1 MWRDTPAAAQPQ
13 PPAKSKGLPLKGG
26 KPVSRALKVTELR
39 GITWEHSRGF
49 DPKVATARE
58 YERLHPNVRIVW
70 EQRSLQEFANGPV
83 DDLAQRFDL
92 LVIDHPHMG
101 AVAKSGDLLALD
113 TVGRDE
119 ELKRLRAQSLGPSF
133 DTYEYDGHLWAL
145 PIDAAAQV
153 ASYRPDLLPEPPQTW
168 DEVIELAKAGRV
180 LWPIK
185 PVDALMS
192 FFTLAANRGT
202 PCRNGEP
209 NGELIARDDAMDVLD
224 ALKRLADRVP
234 AECLTMNPIQTCE
247 RLCTDDR
254 FAYCP
259 LGYGYSTYARSG
271 FRGQLLKFTNI
282 PALGHNGGNGS
293 PGPRGSTLGGT
304 GIAVSS
310 RCTSCDV
317 AIDYAF
323 WVASAETQRTTYFD
337 GGGQPGNAAPWDDD
351 RVNAVASNF
360 FRDTRQTLDLAYVRP
375 RYAGYLELQDKG
387 GDAVNACL
395 AGRATARE
403 TADAL
408 NTIYRSSH

>member
-1 MWRDTPAAAQPQ
+1 MWREMPAAAAQPHSK
-13 PPAKSKGLPLKGG
+13 PKGLPLKGG
-26 KPVSRALKVTELR
+26 KAVSRSLKVTELR

-70 EQRSLQEFANGPV
+70 EQRSLQEFASGPV
-83 DDLAQRFDL
+83 DDLAERFDL
-92 LVIDHPHMG
+92 VVIDHPHMG
-101 AVAKSGDLLALD
+101 AVARSGDLLALD
-113 TVGRDE
+113 TVGRDD

-133 DTYEYDGHLWAL
+133 DTYEYGGHLWAL

-153 ASYRPDLLPEPPQTW
+153 ASYRPDLLPEPPHTW
-168 DEVIELAKAGRV
+168 DEVIELAEAGRV

-209 NGELIARDDAMDVLD
+209 NGELIARDDAMAVLD

-259 LGYGYSTYARSG
+259 LAYGYSNYARSG
-271 FRGQLLKFTNI
+271 FRGKLLKFANI
-282 PALGHNGGNGS
+282 PSLHDGNGVI
-293 PGPRGSTLGGT
+293 GPRGSTLGGT

-310 RCTSCDV
+310 RCLSCDV

-351 RVNAVASNF
+351 RVNGAASNF
-360 FRDTRQTLDLAYVRP
+360 FRDTRKTLDLAYVRP
-375 RYAGYLELQDKG
+375 RYAGYLDLQDRG
-387 GDAVNACL
+387 GGAVNAFL
-395 AGRATARE
+395 AGHATARE

-408 NTIYRSSH
+408 NAIYRSSH